1 MWKVVKLTSG
11 PHFHASGLLT
21 HILLTYYKWM
31 LHILSEIIKKN
42 VDAHGYVHFK
52 LKSQNKEEWSPKLK
66 NVNWKV
72 YVRKGAYLSCGSTS
86 SVPPVKQSST
96 HLSKDNEVGHFQTFH
111 LAVFFFFFPAFPSR
125 VQAAQFLTFS
135 CQRESIVDGM
145 RTVTSALV
153 LQRQW
158 WQSGSLRHNGG
169 NQRRVVF
176 NPKERKKTFINQQSL
191 NLMAKIER
199 FSVCAWVQV
208 PNPSLGEPSGCLKSN
223 LHSR

>member
-1 MWKVVKLTSG
+1 MKSKTE
-11 PHFHASGLLT
+11 
-21 HILLTYYKWM
+21 KC
-31 LHILSEIIKKN
+31 
-42 VDAHGYVHFK
+42 K
-52 LKSQNKEEWSPKLK
+52 LKSLRPKGRISLL
-66 NVNWKV
+66 WI
-72 YVRKGAYLSCGSTS
+72 YVFGSSGEAELNPPFKGQRGRSLSNIPSRRF
-86 SVPPVKQSST
+86 
-96 HLSKDNEVGHFQTFH
+96 LS
-111 LAVFFFFFPAFPSR
+111 FFFPAFPSR

-145 RTVTSALV
+145 RPVTSALV